1 MSDVAPLNL
10 QDLQADLQT
19 QLEAEYFPT
28 DPIQVRCLFKE
39 GLLLVLV
46 QHQAPAPAELPPLFR
61 LIRDRL
67 QGDPRVQ
74 GHQTLIY
81 LRITGANEPYAFH
94 ALTQFEVEPV
104 FDGQSPENATDFP
117 EQSEFP
123 GDIDLEATDDPFPL
137 VGNELE
143 KDSFDN
149 VAPEEEFTGP
159 TGDFEG
165 FTTADGGLEEFTES
179 SPRKGDRPGKKGP
192 LILGAGLLFV
202 LLGAAGYALSRPC
215 VVGSCAPLTTATQL
229 ADPARSL
236 FAAGENPSG
245 QAILQ
250 AQANLEEAIATLETV
265 PRWSPRYGEVQTQL
279 ADYQSLNGSLGN
291 LITGLSQG
299 ATAAQM
305 AETPPA
311 SVAQWQEIIE
321 QWQTA
326 IVTLDAIPPGDF
338 YYDFAQARRAS
349 YQQNLEAVE
358 QRVQQLQAQ
367 ESPTPAA
374 ASN

>member
-94 ALTQFEVEPV
+94 ALTQSEVEPV
-104 FDGQSPENATDFP
+104 SDGEPPESELDSPEQPEFP
-117 EQSEFP
+117 E
-123 GDIDLEATDDPFPL
+123 DIDLEATDDPFPS

-143 KDSFDN
+143 EDSFDTA
-149 VAPEEEFTGP
+149 VPEEEP
-159 TGDFEG
+159 TDSSGDFEG

-179 SPRKGDRPGKKGP
+179 SNRPRKKGP
-192 LILGAGLLFV
+192 LILGASLLLV
-202 LLGAAGYALSRPC
+202 LVGVAGYGLSRPC
-215 VVGSCAPLTTATQL
+215 VIGACAPLTTATQL

-265 PRWSPRYGEVQTQL
+265 PRWSPRYGEVQTQI
-279 ADYQSLNGSLGN
+279 ADYQSLNGSLGD

-305 AETPPA
+305 AENPPS

-326 IVTLDAIPPGDF
+326 IATLDAIPAEDF
-338 YYDFAQARRAS
+338 YYDFAQAKRAS

-367 ESPTPAA
+367 ESSAPAA